1 MPSKFI
7 FMKIM
12 PRENFGELFRFF
24 PQRFDALKNSNQIQ
38 IFVKNLRL
46 TPTGDSK
53 GHPNL

>member
-1 MPSKFI
+1 
-7 FMKIM
+7 MKIM